1 MTLKVRIITSAI
13 LIFAAL
19 TYLFSWS
26 PLFSVRSIS
35 AVGAPKEVSEAALI
49 SKSKVAIGDKLSRI
63 EPRSI
68 ERSLGELSWIS
79 SASVDRNWIK
89 GRVTISVVSR
99 IPVGIYK
106 GKAIDKSGTLF
117 VLPGKNPPGLPVVT
131 AATPELGLEAISL
144 FTNLPEELRQATI
157 TVSASN
163 ANAISS
169 WQILGDRELKI
180 TWGSS
185 RDLELKVTVL
195 KALLAL
201 PENKRIKR
209 VDLSAPHA
217 PIVK

>member
-1 MTLKVRIITSAI
+1 MTLKVRVITSVI
-13 LIFAAL
+13 LVFAAL
-19 TYLFSWS
+19 TYLFAWS

-35 AVGAPKEVSEAALI
+35 TVGAPKEVSEAALI
-49 SKSKVAIGDKLSRI
+49 SKSKVFIGEKLSRI

-68 ERSLGELSWIS
+68 ERSLSELSWIS

-89 GRVTISVVSR
+89 GRVTITVVSR
-99 IPVGIYK
+99 TPVGIYR
-106 GKAIDKSGTLF
+106 GRAIDKSGTLF
-117 VLPGKNPPGLPVVT
+117 ELPGKNPPGLPVVT

-144 FTNLPEELRQATI
+144 FTNLPIELREATI

-169 WQILGDRELKI
+169 WQDQGDRNLKI

-185 RDLELKVTVL
+185 KDIDLKVTVL

-201 PENKRIKR
+201 PENKSIKR

>member
-169 WQILGDRELKI
+169 WQNLGDRELKI

-201 PENKRIKR
+201 PENKTIKR

>member
-1 MTLKVRIITSAI
+1 MTLKVRVIAGAI

-19 TYLFSWS
+19 TYLFAWS

-35 AVGAPKEVSEAALI
+35 TVGAPKAVSESSLI
-49 SKSKVAIGDKLSRI
+49 AKSKIVVGDKLSRI

-68 ERSLGELSWIS
+68 ERSLSELSWVS

-89 GRVTISVVSR
+89 GRVTITIVSR

-106 GKAIDKSGTLF
+106 GKAIDTSGTLF
-117 VLPGKNPPGLPVVT
+117 ELPGSNPPGLPVVS
-131 AATPELGLEAISL
+131 AASPELGLEAISL
-144 FTNLPEELRQATI
+144 FTNLPTDIRQATI

-163 ANAISS
+163 ANSISS
-169 WQILGDRELKI
+169 WQDQGDRRIKI
-180 TWGSS
+180 MWGSAT
-185 RDLELKVTVL
+185 DMNLKVTVL

-201 PENKRIKR
+201 PENQRISR